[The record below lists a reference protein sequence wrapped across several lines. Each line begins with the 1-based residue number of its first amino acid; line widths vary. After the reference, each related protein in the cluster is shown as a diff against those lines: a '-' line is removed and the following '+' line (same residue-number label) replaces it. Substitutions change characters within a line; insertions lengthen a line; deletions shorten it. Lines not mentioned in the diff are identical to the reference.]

1 MVQPDFEYR
10 VSNIGFRIEPNLCLS
25 VFIGGFAQ
33 RKTMLGTMMNFPL
46 TLETILERAGKYF
59 PGVEIVSRMPDR
71 SIQRSNYG
79 QIYRRARALAECLQ
93 RAGMQRG
100 DRVATLMWNH
110 AAHLETYCGV
120 PVAGGVAHTL
130 NLRLHP
136 DDLAYIVNHA
146 EDRFLIVDDVLLP
159 LYEKFKACVKFERV
173 FAVSLEGKPL
183 PAGVENYEDFLAE
196 ARGEFSYP
204 ALDENEAAAMCYT
217 SGTTGKPK
225 GVVYSHRA
233 MVLHSLAIALEDNF
247 GMAQRDTILAVVP
260 MFHANAWG
268 LPFAAAMIGVKMVL
282 PGPNPD
288 AESLLDL
295 LESERVTYAAGVPTV
310 WLGILDAMEKN
321 PGRWKLQ
328 PGLRMTCGGAAAPEG
343 MLRRMDKLGMRIIHS
358 WGMTEMTPAGTT
370 SYLKSTMADWPD
382 DKKYEVRAKQGL
394 PMPFVE
400 VRGMAMEKEIPW
412 DGKSLGELQVRGPW
426 VAASYYHMPEEQTRW
441 TADGWFRT
449 GDVVTIDAEGY
460 IKIADRSKDLI
471 KSGGEWI
478 SSVDLENA
486 LMCHPAVQE
495 AAVIAIPHP
504 KWMERP
510 LACVVLK
517 KDAKVTSEELRE
529 FLGQK
534 FAKWQVPDAVAF
546 VESIPHTSVGKFLK
560 SKLREQF
567 HAWKWEA

>member
-1 MVQPDFEYR
+1 
-10 VSNIGFRIEPNLCLS
+10 
-25 VFIGGFAQ
+25 
-33 RKTMLGTMMNFPL
+33 MLGTMMDFPL
-46 TLETILERAGKYF
+46 TVATILERAGKYF
-59 PGVEIVSRMPDR
+59 GEVEIVSRMPDR
-71 SIQRSNYG
+71 SLHRSNYA
-79 QIYRRARALAECLQ
+79 QIRRRGRALAESLLL
-93 RAGMQRG
+93 AGMKRG

-110 AAHLETYCGV
+110 AAHMETYCGV

-130 NLRLHP
+130 NLRLHA

-159 LYEKFKACVKFERV
+159 LYETIKERTKIERV
-173 FAVSLEGKPL
+173 LVVPTSGNPV
-183 PAGVENYEDFLAE
+183 PAGYESYEDFLVQ
-196 ARGEFSYP
+196 ARGEFAYP
-204 ALDENEAAAMCYT
+204 QLDENEAAAMCYT

-233 MVLHSLAIALEDNF
+233 LVLHSFGIALANCF
-247 GMAQRDTILAVVP
+247 GMAQSDTILAVVP

-268 LPFAAAMIGVKMVL
+268 LPFAAAMIGTKIVL
-282 PGPNPD
+282 PGPLLD
-288 AESLLDL
+288 AESLLEL
-295 LESERVTYAAGVPTV
+295 FESERVTYAAGVPTI
-310 WLGILDAMEKN
+310 WFGILDALEKN

-343 MLRRMDKLGMRIIHS
+343 MLRRFDKLGLRVIHS
-358 WGMTEMTPAGTT
+358 WGMTETTPAGST
-370 SYLKSTMADWPD
+370 SYVKSTMAGWPE

-400 VRGMAMEKEIPW
+400 VRGVAMDKEIPW
-412 DGKSLGELQVRGPW
+412 DGKTLGELQVRGPW
-426 VAASYYHMPEEQTRW
+426 VAASYYKMPEEQNRW
-441 TADGWFRT
+441 SADGWFRT

-486 LMCHPAVQE
+486 LMSHPAVQE
-495 AAVIAIPHP
+495 AAVIAVPHP

-517 KDAKVTSEELRE
+517 KDAKATGEELRE

-534 FAKWQVPDAVAF
+534 FAKWQVPDAVVF
-546 VESIPHTSVGKFLK
+546 VESIPRTSVGKFLK
-560 SKLREQF
+560 AKLREQF
-567 HAWKWEA
+567 HAWKWEM